1 MGNHKESFYSLQER
15 PGFLR
20 LYACNPAGKKDGI
33 LWDMANVLTQK
44 LVCPYL
50 EARTCMDFR
59 GLGSGEKAGLVMM
72 GGHYAYLAVKAE
84 EKIKSLVFGRAYDG
98 ACGGMKEEI
107 RVLEKLPEAAEQIFF
122 GIILKKGKAGMEF
135 SMYYSLEEKERVFVE
150 TDFMP
155 SDHTWV
161 GSKIGLFAIA
171 SDPAEKRG
179 YGDFAYIHVKA
190 LEGEEG

>member
-1 MGNHKESFYSLQER
+1 
-15 PGFLR
+15 
-20 LYACNPAGKKDGI
+20 
-33 LWDMANVLTQK
+33 
-44 LVCPYL
+44 
-50 EARTCMDFR
+50 
-59 GLGSGEKAGLVMM
+59 
-72 GGHYAYLAVKAE
+72 
-84 EKIKSLVFGRAYDG
+84 VFGRAYDG